1 MSPGLALRVLT
12 ARDVEDEAHVAR
24 AVGGHAG
31 GRVLGGVD
39 GVRAHADDPA
49 AAWHADHQRV
59 VALASGLQH
68 ARGGG
73 LVGVQGGG
81 AGAGDARAARDGQV
95 EDALQAAAAQRGR
108 GRLVRVEGGGVA
120 AGDARV
126 RDDLV
131 GGRDRVVR
139 VGDGVVDADD
149 GGVAVRDEL
158 FEAGEAVLPLGAF
171 GVPYGAFDD
180 ALEVA
185 GADLDA
191 VRGGDLHAQGD
202 DAGLGDRPPGQRR
215 PVCGGLLPAHGGHG
229 HAVADLDARRG
240 VVGERHA
247 LDAGR
252 GGDWLAVV
260 GDGDGDGASVLVA
273 GVESDVGDP
282 AVGEVE
288 ADGRLGDVA
297 ESVEGHFPVP
307 FVRSLRWAM
316 ASRRRRRA
324 SSPEVSAAAS
334 LAVASAVGWG
344 SRMSATAS
352 SASVMSVTRLA
363 T

>member
-1 MSPGLALRVLT
+1 M
-12 ARDVEDEAHVAR
+12 
-24 AVGGHAG
+24 
-31 GRVLGGVD
+31 LGS
-39 GVRAHADDPA
+39 
-49 AAWHADHQRV
+49 RV
-59 VALASGLQH
+59 VAPALVTPAP
-68 ARGGG
+68 RGMDRSRTRCRP
-73 LVGVQGGG
+73 LPRSEDV
-81 AGAGDARAARDGQV
+81 AGWFGS
-95 EDALQAAAAQRGR
+95 
-108 GRLVRVEGGGVA
+108 
-120 AGDARV
+120 
-126 RDDLV
+126 
-131 GGRDRVVR
+131 RVVVLPPVMR
-139 VGDGVVDADD
+139 AS
-149 GGVAVRDEL
+149 
-158 FEAGEAVLPLGAF
+158 EAGEAVLPLGAF
-171 GVPYGAFDD
+171 GVPDGAFDD

-185 GADLDA
+185 GADLGA

-215 PVCGGLLPAHGGHG
+215 PVCGGLLPAYRAHG

-247 LDAGR
+247 CDAGR

-334 LAVASAVGWG
+334 LAVASAVCAGWG